1 MSSIWVVSSPPRWF
15 MNPAASDT
23 RSVPPYRPTP
33 SESISCTTGS
43 IGMRSSTG
51 GSSPAAT
58 RAASIGA
65 SLNRPLIAAPAP
77 ALALADARCSASPV
91 ANASAGA
98 ISRAQAASHRHII
111 PIFATETL

>member
-1 MSSIWVVSSPPRWF
+1 
-15 MNPAASDT
+15 
-23 RSVPPYRPTP
+23 
-33 SESISCTTGS
+33 
-43 IGMRSSTG
+43 MRSATG
-51 GSSPAAT
+51 GNSPSAT

-77 ALALADARCSASPV
+77 ALADALCSASPV

-111 PIFATETL
+111 PIFAIMGAA

>member
-23 RSVPPYRPTP
+23 RRVPPYRPTP

-77 ALALADARCSASPV
+77 APADALCSASPV

-98 ISRAQAASHRHII
+98 ISSAQAASHRHVI
-111 PIFATETL
+111 PIFAMETL